1 MMAFHKIGI
10 IGLGLMGG
18 SILKGLEGKKE
29 VITDNDLLERL
40 DEIDILILAVP
51 ISAILEIGEKIA
63 KLPLTRSLIVFDIG
77 SVKEQIASRFE
88 EWSNG
93 KVEFV
98 ATHPMAGKEQSGF
111 AFSDAHLFQEVPW
124 IITPH
129 KKNTEAAL
137 LAVEEI
143 IQLLGAA
150 VQRMD
155 AKTHDKRAALVSHL
169 SYIIS
174 KSFFELVIQEDPKS
188 LEMAGPGFQSMTR
201 LSRDNPILHAEIGIY
216 NKRNISAALKKFI
229 AILEHVK

>member
-1 MMAFHKIGI
+1 MSFHKIGI

-29 VITDNDLLERL
+29 IMVENDLLERL
-40 DEIDILILAVP
+40 DEVDALILAVP
-51 ISAILEIGEKIA
+51 ISVILEIGEKIA
-63 KLPLTRSLIVFDIG
+63 KLQLTRPLIVFDIG
-77 SVKEQIASRFE
+77 SVKEEIASRFE
-88 EWSNG
+88 AWSKG

-111 AFSDAHLFQEVPW
+111 ANSSANLFKGAPW

-143 IQLLGAA
+143 IELLGAFS
-150 VQRMD
+150 QRMD

-169 SYIIS
+169 PYIIS
-174 KSFFELVIQEDPKS
+174 KTLLQFVTEEDSQS
-188 LEMAGPGFQSMTR
+188 LEMSGPGFKSMTR

-216 NKRNISAALKKFI
+216 NKKNIKTTLKKFI
-229 AILEHVK
+229 AILEQVE

>member
-1 MMAFHKIGI
+1 MSFHKIGI

-29 VITDNDLLERL
+29 IITENDLLERL
-40 DEIDILILAVP
+40 DEIDALILAIP
-51 ISAILEIGEKIA
+51 ISAILEIGERLT
-63 KLPLTRSLIVFDIG
+63 KLQLTRPLIVFDIG
-77 SVKEQIASRFE
+77 SVKEEIASRFE
-88 EWSNG
+88 AWSNG

-111 AFSDAHLFQEVPW
+111 AFSDANLFKGAPW

-129 KKNTEAAL
+129 KKNTEETL

-143 IQLLGAA
+143 IELLGALS
-150 VQRMD
+150 QRMD

-169 SYIIS
+169 PYIIS
-174 KSFFELVIQEDPKS
+174 KTLLQFVTEEDSQS
-188 LEMAGPGFQSMTR
+188 LEMAGPGFKSMTR

-216 NKRNISAALKKFI
+216 NKKNIKAALKKFI
-229 AILEHVK
+229 AILEQVE